1 MLTAIAIFI
10 GLVLFLLALD
20 LFIINRKDH
29 EPTMKEAMG
38 WSAFWIGL
46 ALAFSIPLEMAYARD
61 WFELGGGRIDPV
73 DGAELTGGMAVGKY
87 LAAYVMEKALSV
99 DNLFVIATVFAM
111 FKVPKEYRH
120 RVLFWGIIGAIV
132 MRGLMIG
139 AGTELVARFHWLM
152 YVFGAFLIFTGI
164 RMLRTSEDGNNAPGA
179 DFIQRV
185 IRRFVAVSD
194 KIENR
199 NFFFRKDGALVA
211 TPLFVAL
218 ITVECADLVFAVDS
232 IPACL
237 AITGDPFLV
246 FTSNIF
252 AILGLRS
259 LYFALDGM
267 MDRFHHL
274 KTALSLV
281 LVVVGA
287 KMLFGEWLKPLLG
300 KELFIW
306 GSLGLVGLMIAGGI
320 VASVLSKPP
329 EKKP

>member
-1 MLTAIAIFI
+1 MITAVAIFI
-10 GLVLFLLALD
+10 GLVLVLLALD
-20 LFIINRKDH
+20 LLVINRKDH
-29 EPTMKEAMG
+29 EPTMKEALG
-38 WSAFWIGL
+38 WSAFWISL
-46 ALAFSIPLEMAYARD
+46 ALAFSIPLEMAYANN

-73 DGAELTGGMAVGKY
+73 DGSALTGGLAVGKY

-132 MRGLMIG
+132 MRGVLIG

-152 YVFGAFLIFTGI
+152 YVFGAFLIYTGI
-164 RMLRTSEDGNNAPGA
+164 KMLRTSEDGGEAPGA
-179 DFIQRV
+179 DFIQRT
-185 IRRFVAVSD
+185 IRRFVPVSD
-194 KIENR
+194 KIESR
-199 NFFFRKDGALVA
+199 NFFFRKEGVLFA

-237 AITGDPFLV
+237 AITGDPFIV

-267 MDRFHHL
+267 MDKFHHL

-300 KELFIW
+300 KEVFVW
-306 GSLGLVGLMIAGGI
+306 GSLGLVGLMILGGI
-320 VASVLSKPP
+320 VASLVTKAP
-329 EKKP
+329 EKK